1 MRLLQEMI
9 KTQILTKIEHH
20 LYKTKI
26 KESQNIPP
34 AQNLNL
40 QDSATKVAPVKLPRL
55 QNWQLLMVIF

>member
-55 QNWQLLMVIF
+55 RNW

>member
-55 QNWQLLMVIF
+55 VAFNGNILR